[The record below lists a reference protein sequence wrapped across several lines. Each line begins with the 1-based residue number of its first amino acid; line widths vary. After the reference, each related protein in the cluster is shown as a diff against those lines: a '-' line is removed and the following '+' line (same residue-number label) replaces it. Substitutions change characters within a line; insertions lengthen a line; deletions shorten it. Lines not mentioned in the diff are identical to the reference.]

1 MEFSL
6 RTGRIS
12 WCRAEVNP
20 ASRIYVTPSKD
31 ILKAVSFVHVMLEVK
46 RTRPIVALGF
56 KNEDQQHK
64 EVESD

>member
-1 MEFSL
+1 M
-6 RTGRIS
+6 
-12 WCRAEVNP
+12 NP